1 MHSELASETLVQ
13 IQVVEPKIQK
23 LLTVQVW
30 MEIAAFAKSICV
42 TASALIGHWQDT
54 VSGTVDVTPRW
65 VAGWVS
71 KWLLQRGL
79 FKCNK
84 GMIAGEAMFSSLFF
98 FFLVSE
104 KNASY
109 KCSLLIP

>member
-1 MHSELASETLVQ
+1 MHSMLALEMLVQ

-42 TASALIGHWQDT
+42 MASALIGHWQDT
-54 VSGTVDVTPRW
+54 VNGTVDVTPCW

-71 KWLLQRGL
+71 KLLL
-79 FKCNK
+79 
-84 GMIAGEAMFSSLFF
+84 
-98 FFLVSE
+98 
-104 KNASY
+104 
-109 KCSLLIP
+109 